1 MFFAFKPAGRLK
13 TPASP
18 LTCALAFALLAGAL
32 GFAAPAQAAKIGPY
46 FPIPNGFNLTGIPR
60 DALLN
65 IQANW
70 LKNGLDNLEKAKKEA
85 EASLEKAKGG
95 AQDQTAALEVKIQD
109 LDKQIEE
116 TKAEIAVASDTTP
129 GHDAQKPRKDK
140 LLLNLNQ
147 WINELNRLATEQM
160 KIAIMSDGAV
170 AMTAEKMNHQYSQ
183 FADDLEQA
191 KRDPSIENWG
201 K

>member
-1 MFFAFKPAGRLK
+1 MFAITKTAGLR
-13 TPASP
+13 A
-18 LTCALAFALLAGAL
+18 ALAAALVVGAL
-32 GFAAPAQAAKIGPY
+32 GLAPAQAAKLGPY
-46 FPIPNGFNLTGIPR
+46 FPIPNGFKLNGVAR
-60 DALLN
+60 DALLA
-65 IQANW
+65 IQSSW
-70 LKNGLDNLEKAKKEA
+70 LNNGLDNLNKAKKEA
-85 EASLEKAKGG
+85 EAALEKAKTD
-95 AQDQTAALEVKIQD
+95 AQDQAAALEGKVKD
-109 LDKQIEE
+109 LDKMIED
-116 TKAEIAVASDTTP
+116 TKAEIAVATDTSAS
-129 GHDAQKPRKDK
+129 HEIQKERKNK

-191 KRDPSIENWG
+191 KRDPSMENWG

>member
-1 MFFAFKPAGRLK
+1 MFAFKKTAGVR
-13 TPASP
+13 S
-18 LTCALAFALLAGAL
+18 ALAMALVAGAL
-32 GFAAPAQAAKIGPY
+32 GLAAPAQAAKLGPY
-46 FPIPNGFNLTGIPR
+46 FPIPNGFNFNGVAR
-60 DALLN
+60 DALLS
-65 IQANW
+65 IQASW
-70 LKNGLDNLEKAKKEA
+70 LKNGLDNLEKAKKET
-85 EASLEKAKGG
+85 EASLEKAKSG
-95 AQDQTAALEVKIQD
+95 AQDQVAALEEKIKE
-109 LDKQIEE
+109 LDRQIEDA
-116 TKAEIAVASDTTP
+116 KAEIAIASDTSAS
-129 GHDAQKPRKDK
+129 HEIQKERKNK